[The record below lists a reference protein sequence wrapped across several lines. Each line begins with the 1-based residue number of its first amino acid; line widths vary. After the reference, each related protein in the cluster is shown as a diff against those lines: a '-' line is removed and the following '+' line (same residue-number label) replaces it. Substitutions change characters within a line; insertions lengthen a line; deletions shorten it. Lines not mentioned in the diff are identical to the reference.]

1 MEAKE
6 DEFVVTQ
13 KWLETL
19 EDCGKSDIQ
28 TFKKYFPNGGKVS
41 EVLKLCEDFDYG
53 SLGVLL
59 VKNLPFNRKPLV
71 RDYVNGHLF
80 YNGNVHIIGDVVS
93 QKQKKI
99 AVKGNLKI
107 NGKLDLRNWALVD
120 ANRVK
125 VKEIYLDDY
134 ASIYVRTKLKANI
147 VVINFYSFIRG
158 HSVIKSLNMLYHG
171 QIHAA
176 NIKANIVNM
185 SSYANI
191 FGNIKADIFTITSG
205 YVHKNVKANIVCLYG
220 GQVIGN
226 VIANEIHNPDG
237 VIWGNVNTIK
247 IKNTNYDSVKG
258 KIIYKS
264 SVEHNKASI

>member
-1 MEAKE
+1 MKYE
-6 DEFVVTQ
+6 EFIVTQ
-13 KWLETL
+13 EWLGTL
-19 EDCGKSDIQ
+19 EDCVNNDIQ
-28 TFKKYFPNGGKVS
+28 TFKKHFPNGGKVS

-93 QKQKKI
+93 QNRI
-99 AVKGNLKI
+99 VVKGNLKI

-125 VKEIYLDDY
+125 ANEIYLDNY

-158 HSVIKSLNMLYHG
+158 HSVIKNLTMLYHG

-185 SSYANI
+185 TSYANI
-191 FGNIKADIFTITSG
+191 YGNIKAEIFTSTSG
-205 YVHKNVKANIVCLYG
+205 YVHKNVKANTIYLYG

-226 VIANEIHNPDG
+226 VDANEIINSDG
-237 VIWGNVNTIK
+237 VVWGNVNTIK
-247 IKNTNYDSVKG
+247 IKFTDYGSVKG
-258 KIIYKS
+258 KIAYKRS
-264 SVEHNKASI
+264 DEHK

>member
-1 MEAKE
+1 MKNVE
-6 DEFVVTQ
+6 EFIVTQ
-13 KWLETL
+13 EWLETL
-19 EDCGKSDIQ
+19 EDCVNNDIQ
-28 TFKKYFPNGGKVS
+28 TFKKHFPNGGKVS

-59 VKNLPFNRKPLV
+59 VKNLPFNKKPLV

-80 YNGNVHIIGDVVS
+80 YNGNVHITGNVVS
-93 QKQKKI
+93 QKQKRI
-99 AVKGNLKI
+99 IVKGNLKI

-125 VKEIYLDDY
+125 ANEIYLDNY

-158 HSVIKSLNMLYHG
+158 HSVIKSLNILYHG

-185 SSYANI
+185 TSYANI

-205 YVHKNVKANIVCLYG
+205 YVHKNVKANIINLYG

-226 VIANEIHNPDG
+226 VDANEIINSDG

-247 IKNTNYDSVKG
+247 IKIINYDSVKG
-258 KIIYKS
+258 EITYKCS
-264 SVEHNKASI
+264 NERKKAST